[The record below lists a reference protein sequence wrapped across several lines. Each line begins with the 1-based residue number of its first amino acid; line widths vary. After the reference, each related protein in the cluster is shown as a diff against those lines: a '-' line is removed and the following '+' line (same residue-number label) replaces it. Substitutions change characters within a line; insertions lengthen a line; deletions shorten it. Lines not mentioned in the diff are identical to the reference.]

1 MDTLRYYLFV
11 PLNTLAGVLGFTL
24 GGPWIWLGIGTFP
37 LLLLLDLVP
46 PRDLALR
53 KVSNPLQVDGAL
65 YAHCVKL
72 ISIATAAGFL
82 FASSAALA
90 DESPWTVRAGA
101 AHVRFS
107 PKAEVSVGDVV
118 VLDRAYGLAGL
129 RKDSA
134 RDIVCVAGVRGWP
147 GTISISR
154 GHRA

>member
-11 PLNTLAGVLGFTL
+11 PLTTLAGVLGFAL
-24 GGPWIWLGIGTFP
+24 GGPLIWLGIGTFP
-37 LLLLLDLVP
+37 LLLLLDLVL

-53 KVSNPLQVDGAL
+53 KVSNPLLVDGAL
-65 YAHCVKL
+65 YAQLKL

-118 VLDRAYGLAGL
+118 VLDRSYGSAGL

-134 RDIVCVAGVRGWP
+134 LDIVCVAGVRGWP
-147 GTISISR
+147 GTSSISR